1 MTNWEFIK
9 EVVTFLLFGIVM
21 YVLAILILSL

>member
-21 YVLAILILSL
+21 YILAILILSL